1 MSIHKEPMAAD
12 LSDIGDMTMMG
23 TAKNTSSSNS
33 GDGYGTI
40 ATSPY
45 KYFTPKMMIWLIM
58 PLVLVIFNWETA
70 VKYFLAGGA
79 LNVVILACLLIAM
92 GIASINNKRLRSN
105 AFFLKRMGEIIDGT
119 EHGDAQV
126 QELLGTLS
134 KQGNFFDT
142 NHMVGCIK
150 NIERFGHPNFTDT
163 DARMIKSKLGQRLSE
178 RRRSV
183 SFIGGLLVMLGLIG
197 TYMGLLFTIDSVGGV
212 MMQMSNIGSDDADAM
227 SGFIGALAE
236 PLQGMGLAFSSSLFG
251 IGSSLLVQVYNNF
264 CSQAQNE
271 FIENVSR
278 WIDDRIPKF
287 TQADKDKRVFGKAA
301 SADDLRTWLA
311 GFVNLSVQ
319 TNRKMGQLVSVLNA
333 SSQASIRSARAID
346 QLMISQKNTHGL
358 MEAMS
363 SSITELSRRST
374 DSPELTQMG
383 RDISD
388 LKSSAREISSAIPS
402 LSQALQNMNAAS
414 SSTNN
419 TMHEGM
425 LSLGQTMRSQSSD
438 VALLSSTL
446 QSLPDALTQLA
457 QTQNLLLNKLETMQ
471 GVPSQSSAA
480 GVSDIDQEMSGLSND
495 LNHLM
500 EQMNVGNSE
509 LFDNMFAMDDDDDF
523 QVPELDEDDNTEP
536 SSDSDEKPKSE

>member
-40 ATSPY
+40 ATSLY